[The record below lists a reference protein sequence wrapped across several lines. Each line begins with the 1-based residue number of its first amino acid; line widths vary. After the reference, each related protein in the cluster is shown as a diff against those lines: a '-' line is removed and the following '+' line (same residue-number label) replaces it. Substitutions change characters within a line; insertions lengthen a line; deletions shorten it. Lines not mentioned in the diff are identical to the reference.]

1 MEGLY
6 NAIQLLNESNEMT
19 NKVLGLASIG
29 HCFFLAQNSGQ
40 LLATRKGKKLLM
52 IFGFISLYSYTV
64 SLKWKPNYI
73 C

>member
-6 NAIQLLNESNEMT
+6 NAIQLLNESNEMS

-29 HCFFLAQNSGQ
+29 QCLFVAQNSGQ
-40 LLATRKGKKLLM
+40 LLATRKGKKSLM
-52 IFGFISLYSYTV
+52 IFGLIISLYRV
-64 SLKWKPNYI
+64 SLKRKPNYI